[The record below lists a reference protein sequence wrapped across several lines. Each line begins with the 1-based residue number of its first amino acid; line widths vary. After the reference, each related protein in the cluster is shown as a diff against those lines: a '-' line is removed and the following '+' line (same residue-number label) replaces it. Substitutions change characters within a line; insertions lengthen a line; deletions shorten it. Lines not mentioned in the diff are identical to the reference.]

1 MHVFQNMHA
10 HDEFLSPFFDAE
22 YIAKLKNYQI
32 FKLQDPEYR
41 QKFLISKID
50 FSRYFCCDP

>member
-10 HDEFLSPFFDAE
+10 HDAFLSSFFDAE

-41 QKFLISKID
+41 QKVLTSKIG
-50 FSRYFCCDP
+50 FGRNFCRDP